1 MEFAEALSI
10 TLALAQAARATAET
24 GNVVTEE
31 KLNEALEMVAER
43 VRSLQSKPAAP
54 KVPK

>member
-24 GNVVTEE
+24 GKEVTEE
-31 KLNEALEMVAER
+31 KIDEALRIVGER
-43 VRSLQSKPAAP
+43 EQALRSQKSGARPS
-54 KVPK
+54 